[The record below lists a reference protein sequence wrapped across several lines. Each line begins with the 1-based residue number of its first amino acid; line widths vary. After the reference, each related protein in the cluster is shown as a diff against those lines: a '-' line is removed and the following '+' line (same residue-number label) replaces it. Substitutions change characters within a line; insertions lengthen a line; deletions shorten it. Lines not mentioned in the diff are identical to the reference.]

1 MPQAAAVFYDSDECQ
16 PPSSSSVT
24 KANGM
29 APDHTA
35 AAISPR
41 PATSMSGKL
50 LVLGLFLLA
59 VGAFFYFDLKTY
71 LSLETIRTHRDR
83 LLEFTQTY
91 YALSVV
97 AFILIYIVQTAL
109 LPGATLMT
117 LLGGFLFGSVLGMFY
132 VNAGATIGSTLAFL
146 ASRYLF
152 HDWVQRKFGDR
163 LAAFQAGFSR
173 NAFSYLMTLR
183 LIPLFPFFL
192 VNLLSGLTNV
202 KTRTYI
208 AATALGIIP
217 GSFVYTFAGRQVGTI
232 NSVAEIASPGV
243 LLALSFLG
251 LLSLSSVLYRRFAWQ
266 NSAR

>member
-1 MPQAAAVFYDSDECQ
+1 MVP
-16 PPSSSSVT
+16 
-24 KANGM
+24 N
-29 APDHTA
+29 HTA
-35 AAISPR
+35 TAISPQ

-71 LSLETIRTHRDR
+71 LSLEAIRTHRDR

-91 YALSVV
+91 YVLSVV
-97 AFILIYIVQTAL
+97 VFILTYIVQTACS

-117 LLGGFLFGSVLGMFY
+117 LLGGFLFGSVLGMLY
-132 VNAGATIGSTLAFL
+132 VNAGATIGATLAFL

-173 NAFSYLMTLR
+173 NAFSYLLTLR

-208 AATALGIIP
+208 AATAIGIIP
-217 GSFVYTFAGRQVGTI
+217 GSFVYTFAGRQLGTI

-251 LLSLSSVLYRRFAWQ
+251 LLSLSSVLYRKFAGQ
-266 NSAR
+266 NSVK